1 LWALVEAELF
11 VAFGLLREVLLHKLF
26 VLVFVHVLGHFPDF
40 GVDDFLPIITEELV
54 DVVLLVWFLH
64 LK

>member
-1 LWALVEAELF
+1 M
-11 VAFGLLREVLLHKLF
+11 AFGLLREVLLHKLF

>member
-11 VAFGLLREVLLHKLF
+11 VPFGLLREGLLHELF

-40 GVDDFLPIITEELV
+40 GVDDFLHIVAQELV